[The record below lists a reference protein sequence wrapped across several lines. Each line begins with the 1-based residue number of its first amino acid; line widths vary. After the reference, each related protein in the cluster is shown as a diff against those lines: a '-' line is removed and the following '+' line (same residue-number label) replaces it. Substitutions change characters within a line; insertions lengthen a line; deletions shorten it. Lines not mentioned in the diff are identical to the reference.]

1 MQNRY
6 RLIFSNPVSGMPKD
20 SWTTITYQF
29 TQNMPANL
37 LEESQIA
44 AQLTGIVSQP
54 TQLKVLSI
62 VGDIKQ
68 EIEQIKREQD
78 EEGYMTDYATN
89 RTVEDV
95 ILE

>member
-1 MQNRY
+1 
-6 RLIFSNPVSGMPKD
+6 
-20 SWTTITYQF
+20 
-29 TQNMPANL
+29 MPANL

>member
-1 MQNRY
+1 MN
-6 RLIFSNPVSGMPKD
+6 SD
-20 SWTTITYQF
+20 AWTGLSYQF
-29 TQNMPANL
+29 TQNIPANL
-37 LEESQIA
+37 LEEAQIA

-62 VGDIKQ
+62 VDNIQ
-68 EIEQIKREQD
+68 EEIDRLKEEQD
-78 EEGYMTDYATN
+78 EVSYMTDYATN